1 MSFCL
6 MVNIMGQ
13 KLLSL
18 NVFLPELPSNNLENK
33 NTSDNYW
40 RVQLL
45 CKKVRVQSSLKPPL
59 KYN

>member
-6 MVNIMGQ
+6 MINIMGQ

-18 NVFLPELPSNNLENK
+18 NVFLPELSSNNLENK
-33 NTSDNYW
+33 TPSDNYW

-45 CKKVRVQSSLKPPL
+45 CKKVQVQSSLKPPL
-59 KYN
+59 EYN